1 ERNGRLV
8 RAVAIK
14 MVVAEV
20 SHLLV
25 SDLGEPLGAEAER
38 SAPQARHRVD
48 VVAAGIVEDAT
59 ALAAHD
65 DVVLAQIGLHV
76 HQTCDVARLDRVR
89 NIGHAQS
96 SDSAA
101 LRSAGGSAMP

>member
-1 ERNGRLV
+1 
-8 RAVAIK
+8 

-25 SDLGEPLGAEAER
+25 SDFGEPLGAEAER
-38 SAPQARHRVD
+38 SAPQPRHRVD

-59 ALAAHD
+59 ALPAHD
-65 DVVLAQIGLHV
+65 DVRAFLLVLAQIGLHV
-76 HQTCDVARLDRVR
+76 HQACDVARLDRIR
-89 NIGHAQS
+89 NIGHSQS

-101 LRSAGGSAMP
+101 LRSARGSAMP